1 MGVGLALL
9 FPSQDAMH
17 SLDDKGKKL
26 GTKIVESWKTSA
38 RQGWANGKMF
48 AKVGLIWTT
57 SECILEGVC
66 LSTNQFLSISIVV
79 SKICSTL

>member
-1 MGVGLALL
+1 MLGYPMGIGLALL

-38 RQGWANGKMF
+38 KQGWSNGRMF
-48 AKVGLIWTT
+48 AKVGLIWAS
-57 SECILEGVC
+57 SECVLEGV
-66 LSTNQFLSISIVV
+66 
-79 SKICSTL
+79 